1 MEMSAVN
8 DGCHNQDMANMTLA
22 VSEAMGV
29 LNQERSHGFGFEADC
44 DGTNTG
50 NDDVCSD
57 QCEEV
62 YLDDDDDDLGI
73 TREIMGP
80 DDGEELTA
88 SRADFDSWMQNHA
101 TLEADMA
108 SMSAEQ
114 DAETNIYNDTYDD
127 IYDDDDDEGYEESGE
142 ESQFPHSAWTNARNS
157 VGTNGDG
164 SQLQHMA
171 GSSAIDDTPISIG
184 SSDNED
190 ELEDYEGEVGEYEDD
205 YEVYQ
210 GEEEYSEDAGG
221 DENDEAGEDGYSR
234 EQLYSSAFTDS
245 SVPANAQFSV
255 QDCEQFVGA
264 LGPLD
269 IIEAPYVQHQ
279 LSHQADIADEPGT
292 LSETEAASIAS
303 AMLFLTEPTTEPA
316 PQPVAAYERPP
327 LPPTRNAPLLADMNS
342 AINQSIDR
350 SLDMVAEISEG
361 CNQTHATQAD
371 LYHSFGDAEEIE
383 LKSLAER
390 DSLLSRIQ
398 TLEKEAGAQTQS
410 IEGARRGAQ
419 EQKQVHAAEV
429 FELRERLRSVAAT
442 TSKLADELQ
451 TTGASLSETMEVLDI
466 VSCERTDLIAKCR
479 LLEADIES
487 VSSQLAREQQLHRE
501 SQKELQLARDGN
513 SSEAR
518 RLELESLTTQ
528 LNQSC
533 TELGRQLTLAHNKER
548 LLLDTNRALEAR
560 LGDAL
565 REVKAPVTTKDA
577 LADHRRAWDVQLS
590 EARSEAN
597 VYREKLTR
605 AEVDFQE
612 ERRVNAQLRKRLQ
625 EAEAAQDALEQ
636 LERKRKLDAEAD
648 ESRRSVD
655 SKRARLAVI
664 RSAVTPTRPGP
675 ARANMQTLHTSQG
688 QFGQTNEAVANPEE
702 FARDRR
708 RRTGSLLGS
717 LPATPRAAA
726 ALSRLSFGHHLSSL
740 PAGKPVTPRIN
751 LHSPQPAS
759 PRWTSPTRT
768 PGE

>member
-1 MEMSAVN
+1 MSAVN
-8 DGCHNQDMANMTLA
+8 DGCHNQDMANMALA

-29 LNQERSHGFGFEADC
+29 LNQEQSHGFGFEADR

-50 NDDVCSD
+50 DDDVCSD

-62 YLDDDDDDLGI
+62 YLDDNDDDDLGI
-73 TREIMGP
+73 TREIMGS

-108 SMSAEQ
+108 STSTEQ
-114 DAETNIYNDTYDD
+114 GAETNIYNDTYDD
-127 IYDDDDDEGYEESGE
+127 IYDDDDDDDEGYEESGE
-142 ESQFPHSAWTNARNS
+142 ELRFPHSAWANARNS
-157 VGTNGDG
+157 VDTNGDG
-164 SQLQHMA
+164 SQLQRMA
-171 GSSAIDDTPISIG
+171 GSSTIDDTPISIG

-190 ELEDYEGEVGEYEDD
+190 ELEDYEDEVGEYDD
-205 YEVYQ
+205 NYEVYE
-210 GEEEYSEDAGG
+210 GEEVYT
-221 DENDEAGEDGYSR
+221 GEDGSSR
-234 EQLYSSAFTDS
+234 EQLYSSTFTDS

-255 QDCEQFVGA
+255 QVCEQFVGA

-269 IIEAPYVQHQ
+269 IIEAPYFQHQ

-303 AMLFLTEPTTEPA
+303 AMLFLTEPTTEPS
-316 PQPVAAYERPP
+316 PQPVVAYERPP

-361 CNQTHATQAD
+361 CDQTHATQVD
-371 LYHSFGDAEEIE
+371 LYHSFGDAEETE
-383 LKSLAER
+383 LKLLAER

-398 TLEKEAGAQTQS
+398 TLEKDAGTQTQS
-410 IEGARRGAQ
+410 IEDAQRGAQ
-419 EQKQVHAAEV
+419 QQKQAHAAEV

-442 TSKLADELQ
+442 TSKLADDLQ
-451 TTGASLSETMEVLDI
+451 TTSASLSETMEVLDI
-466 VSCERTDLIAKCR
+466 VSCERTDLVAKCR

-487 VSSQLAREQQLHRE
+487 VSSQLAREQQLHSE
-501 SQKELQLARDGN
+501 SQKSCSLLAMAIPAMR
-513 SSEAR
+513 
-518 RLELESLTTQ
+518 
-528 LNQSC
+528 
-533 TELGRQLTLAHNKER
+533 LTLAHNKER

-565 REVKAPVTTKDA
+565 RKAKAPVTTKDA

-597 VYREKLTR
+597 FSREKLTR
-605 AEVDFQE
+605 VEADLQG

-625 EAEAAQDALEQ
+625 GAETALDALEQ

-648 ESRRSVD
+648 ERRQSVD
-655 SKRARLAVI
+655 SKRAKLAAI
-664 RSAVTPTRPGP
+664 RNAVTPTRPGS
-675 ARANMQTLHTSQG
+675 AGENMQTLHTRQG

-717 LPATPRAAA
+717 FPATPRAVAD
-726 ALSRLSFGHHLSSL
+726 LSRLSFGHHLSSP

-751 LHSPQPAS
+751 LHGPQPAS
-759 PRWTSPTRT
+759 PRWISPIRK
-768 PGE
+768 PAE